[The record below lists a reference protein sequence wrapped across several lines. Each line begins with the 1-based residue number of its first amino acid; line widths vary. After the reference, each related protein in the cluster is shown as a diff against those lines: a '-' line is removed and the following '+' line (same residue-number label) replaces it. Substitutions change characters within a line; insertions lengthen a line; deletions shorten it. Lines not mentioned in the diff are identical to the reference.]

1 MSLQGERKVRG
12 EGQLIAFFVRT
23 PDLEGSGEP
32 QPTDCFF
39 SFFFASEPGEILEK
53 DGRSPYN
60 ASSIQ
65 YRRGGGMK

>member
-1 MSLQGERKVRG
+1 MSVQGERNVRG
-12 EGQLIAFFVRT
+12 ESQLIAFFVRT
-23 PDLEGSGEP
+23 PDLEGGAEP

-39 SFFFASEPGEILEK
+39 SFFFAGRPGWILEK

-65 YRRGGGMK
+65 YRPGAE